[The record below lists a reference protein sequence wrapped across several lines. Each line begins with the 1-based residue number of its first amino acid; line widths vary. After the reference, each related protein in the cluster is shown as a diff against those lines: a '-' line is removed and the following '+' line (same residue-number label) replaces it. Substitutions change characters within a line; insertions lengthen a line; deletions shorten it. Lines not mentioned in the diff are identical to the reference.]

1 MGHIDVADFKRNIL
15 LLRPKHGRTETLHD
29 PAIVDYSRSNH
40 MAMSQ
45 KPGPLGTLS
54 HSWLMDVDSPK
65 FGNFIDNLTHPHI
78 LFITWAS
85 KHAVFPN

>member
-1 MGHIDVADFKRNIL
+1 
-15 LLRPKHGRTETLHD
+15 
-29 PAIVDYSRSNH
+29 

-78 LFITWAS
+78 LFITWVS
-85 KHAVFPN
+85 KHAVFPNWSGDGTGTKGAQYPSW